1 MRIIYIGCVESSEQM
16 LRQVLRIPEAEV
28 VGVVTRRSS
37 SFNADFASLEPLAEK
52 NDIPCFIATDNDQAN
67 MAAWIYERR
76 PEVGY
81 CFGWSYLL
89 NSEVL
94 SIPELGFIGFHPTK
108 LPRNRGRHPLIWA
121 LVLGLEETASSFF
134 FMEEGADTGDLLSQR
149 NLPIHWEDDA
159 RSLYD
164 RLMNVAEEQI
174 ATFTPQLAAREFS
187 RNPQNDEK
195 ANYWR
200 KRSRE
205 DGKIDWR
212 MSSRSVYNLVRA
224 LTHPYPGAHCTINR
238 GEIKVWSADVVDDEF
253 EDIDHLEP
261 GKVLASDA
269 GHIAVKCGEG
279 VVEIQEHEF
288 DELPDEGDYLR

>member
-1 MRIIYIGCVESSEQM
+1 MRIVYIGCVESSERM

-28 VGVVTRRSS
+28 VGIVTRRSS
-37 SFNADFASLEPLAEK
+37 SFNADFASLEPLAGE
-52 NDIPCFIATDNDQAN
+52 NDIPCYIDTDNNQADT
-67 MAAWIYERR
+67 ASWIRELH

-108 LPRNRGRHPLIWA
+108 LPRNRGRHPIIWA
-121 LVLGLEETASSFF
+121 LALGLEETASSFF
-134 FMEEGADTGDLLSQR
+134 FMDEGADTGDLLSQR
-149 NLPIHWEDDA
+149 EVPIHWEDDA

-164 RLMNVAEEQI
+164 RLIDVAKEQI
-174 ATFTPQLAAREFS
+174 SIFTPKLAAREFS
-187 RNPQNDEK
+187 REPQDDEK

-205 DGKIDWR
+205 DGEIDWR
-212 MSSRSVYNLVRA
+212 MSSTSVYNLVRA
-224 LTHPYPGAHCTINR
+224 LTRPYPGAHCTVNGR
-238 GEIKVWSADVVDDEF
+238 EIKIWSAELVGDEF
-253 EDIDHLEP
+253 KDIGHLEP
-261 GKVLASDA
+261 GKVLSSGAERVV
-269 GHIAVKCGEG
+269 VKCGEG

-288 DELPDEGDYLR
+288 DELPDEGDYL